1 MFMLLQII
9 ILIVGLFLVV
19 LGAQW
24 LVNGASSV
32 ARRFGV
38 SEFVIGLT
46 IVGFGTSMPEL
57 VVSVTGA
64 IEGLSDVSLGNV
76 VGSNIFNTLLILGL
90 TSVLVPVGIS
100 SDNKKRDI
108 PLALGATVLLIVYGM
123 RHTLLGVGPQDG
135 ITRLGGIVFLLLF
148 AGYVVLCFKKSKPE
162 VDGETEVKETKLPW
176 AALLCLLG
184 IGGLI
189 GGGRMFVNSAT
200 EIARTLGVSE
210 KFISITILAG
220 GTSMPELVT
229 CVVAA
234 LKKKNQLALG
244 NILGSNVFNILLI
257 LGASAIIHPI
267 TFGTIN
273 LVDMGTLLLSVLLLW
288 FFAKTGK
295 GNQISRVEGV
305 LMLALFVAYYIYLFM
320 KL

>member
-1 MFMLLQII
+1 MLLQIT
-9 ILIVGLFLVV
+9 ILIVGLVLVV

-90 TSVLVPVGIS
+90 TALLVPVGIT

-108 PLALGATVLLIVYGM
+108 PLALAASLLLVLYGM
-123 RHTLLGVGPQDG
+123 RHTLFGIGTHDG
-135 ITRLGGIVFLLLF
+135 ITLLGGILFLLLF
-148 AGYVVLCFKKSKPE
+148 AGYVVLCFKKNKPDE
-162 VDGETEVKETKLPW
+162 ETEAEVKKTSLPL
-176 AALLCLLG
+176 AMVLCLLG

-189 GGGRMFVNSAT
+189 GGGRMFVTGAT
-200 EIARTLGVSE
+200 EIARALGVSE
-210 KFISITILAG
+210 KFIAITILAG

-234 LKKKNQLALG
+234 FKKKNQLALG
-244 NILGSNVFNILLI
+244 NVLGSNVFNILLI
-257 LGASAIIHPI
+257 LGASATIHPI
-267 TFGTIN
+267 TFGSIGI
-273 LVDMGTLLLSVLLLW
+273 VDMGVLLLSVLLLW
-288 FFAKTGK
+288 FFAKTGE
-295 GNQISRVEGV
+295 GSQISRVEGV
-305 LMLALFVAYYIYLFM
+305 LLLALFVAYYIYLFM